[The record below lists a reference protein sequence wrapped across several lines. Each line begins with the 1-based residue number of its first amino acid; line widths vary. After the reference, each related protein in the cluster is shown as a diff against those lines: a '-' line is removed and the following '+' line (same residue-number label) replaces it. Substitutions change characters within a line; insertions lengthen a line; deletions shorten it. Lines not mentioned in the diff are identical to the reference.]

1 VKERVLMAAAA
12 LKLGEQ
18 KGEKMGLPCEKD
30 TDNQPGQ
37 INQESKGATQDSEPQ
52 NMKSEMQMSG
62 KCVISVFNVYFIST
76 YKYVFYGISFSCSYM
91 TSLSLEENQVH
102 LIILCTQYVLKNGSN
117 CS

>member
-37 INQESKGATQDSEPQ
+37 INQESKGATQNSEPQ

-62 KCVISVFNVYFIST
+62 KCVISEFNVYFISS
-76 YKYVFYGISFSCSYM
+76 YKYVFYGFSFSCSYM

-117 CS
+117 C